1 MAAAS
6 NGSPSHEHVPSYQ
19 DQLNDRFKA
28 LEAKVVILGCQGKSI
43 VIVIKAISFKSLN
56 E

>member
-6 NGSPSHEHVPSYQ
+6 NGSPSHEHLSSLQ
-19 DQLNDRFKA
+19 DQTNDRFKA

-43 VIVIKAISFKSLN
+43 AILIII
-56 E
+56 